1 MKKLILLSFFLIVN
15 NQDYG
20 QNAIPSAEEQVNATL
35 QAAPEEKRAQAT
47 VLGYSPQG
55 SLVTRRVGRNEFI
68 CLADD
73 PQKEGFSAAC
83 YHKDLAD
90 FMSRGRELRAEGKN
104 ENQNFEIREAEAI
117 SGKLKLPDHPSTLY
131 ILYGKDA
138 KYNPANGVV
147 EHSNLRW
154 VVYIPWAT
162 AESTGLPTKP
172 MVEGGPWI
180 MFPGTHRAHIMIT
193 PPWPKEDNF

>member
-1 MKKLILLSFFLIVN
+1 MKNFILLSFILLVFHKN
-15 NQDYG
+15 YG
-20 QNAIPSAEEQVNATL
+20 QNAIPSAADQIKATL
-35 QAAPEEKRAQAT
+35 QAAPEEKREQAT
-47 VLGYSPQG
+47 VLGYDQKG
-55 SLVTRRVGRNEFI
+55 NLVTLKAGSNEFI

-83 YHKDLAD
+83 YQKDLAD
-90 FMSRGRELRAEGKN
+90 FMARGRELSAEGKN
-104 ENQNFEIREAEAI
+104 ENQNFEIREAEAK
-117 SGKLKLPDHPSTLY
+117 SGKLKMPDHPSTLY

-138 KYNPANGVV
+138 KYNPAKGVV

-172 MVEGGPWI
+172 MVDGGPWI
-180 MFPGTHRAHIMIT
+180 MFPGTHKAHIMIT
-193 PPWPKEDNF
+193 PPWPKED